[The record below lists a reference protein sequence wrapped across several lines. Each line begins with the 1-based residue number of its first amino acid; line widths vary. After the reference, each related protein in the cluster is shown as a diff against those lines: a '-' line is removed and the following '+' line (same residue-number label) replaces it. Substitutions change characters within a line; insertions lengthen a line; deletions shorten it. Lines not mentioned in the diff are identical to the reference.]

1 MAPEPIRFAPV
12 GEKEITQALVQEW
25 HTRFQEHTD
34 TDVVIVGGG
43 PSGLVAAR
51 DLALAGAKVL
61 VVESNNYLG
70 GGFWVGGFM
79 MSPLTVRAPAQEVL
93 DGLGVHYKRSDVDG
107 LFLTTG
113 PEACSKAIAAA
124 CDAGAWFQ
132 NVTNLE
138 DIVLRENPDDPDGK
152 PRVGGAVINWSPV
165 QSLPRQITCLDP
177 VAVEARLVIDA
188 TGHDAACLAK
198 LRDMGLADLPG
209 HGSMWI
215 ERSEDLV
222 VEHTGLVYPGLVV
235 AGMAVT
241 TAYGLPRMGPTF
253 GAMLLSGRKAA
264 QVALEE
270 LRRQGW
276 TPDPARVGGLRFDGT
291 RPAQD
296 DGGHKAAGERPLVTA

>member
-1 MAPEPIRFAPV
+1 MALFAPAN
-12 GEKEITQALVQEW
+12 EPTITRALVQEW
-25 HTRFQEHTD
+25 HERFQEQVE

-43 PSGLVAAR
+43 PSGLIAAK
-51 DLALAGAKVL
+51 DLAEAGVKVM

-93 DGLGVHYKRSDVDG
+93 DELGVHHKAAPGVEG
-107 LFLTTG
+107 LYLTTG

-138 DIVLRENPDDPDGK
+138 DIVLRENPDDPAGK

-177 VAVEARLVIDA
+177 VAVECKVMIDA
-188 TGHDAACLAK
+188 TGHDATALSK
-198 LRDMGLADLPG
+198 LRDMGLAEVPG

-215 ERSEDLV
+215 EKSEDLV

-253 GAMLLSGRKAA
+253 GAMLLSGKKAA
-264 QVALEE
+264 QVTLEE
-270 LRRQGW
+270 LKRQGW
-276 TPDPARVGGLRFDGT
+276 NPDPDRVGGVAFNGARNGSRT
-291 RPAQD
+291 T
-296 DGGHKAAGERPLVTA
+296 LVATA

>member
-1 MAPEPIRFAPV
+1 MEPVRFAPV
-12 GEKEITQALVQEW
+12 GEKEITRALVNEW
-25 HTRFQEHTD
+25 HENFQQHVD

-51 DLALAGAKVL
+51 DLAAAGVKVL
-61 VVESNNYLG
+61 VLESNNYLG

-79 MSPLTVRAPAQEVL
+79 MAPLTVRAPGHEVL
-93 DGLGVHYKRSDVDG
+93 DELGISYKQAPGVDG
-107 LFLTTG
+107 LYLTTG

-138 DIVLRENPDDPDGK
+138 DIVLRDGPDGK

-165 QSLPRQITCLDP
+165 TSLPRQITCLDP
-177 VAVEARLVIDA
+177 VAVEAKLVIDCS
-188 TGHDAACLAK
+188 GHDAVALSK
-198 LRDMGLADLPG
+198 LRDMGLAEVPG

-215 ERSEDLV
+215 EKSEDLL

-253 GAMLLSGRKAA
+253 GAMLVSGKKAA
-264 QVALEE
+264 VVALEE
-270 LRRQGW
+270 LKRQGW
-276 TPDPARVGGLRFDGT
+276 TP
-291 RPAQD
+291 
-296 DGGHKAAGERPLVTA
+296 GENTEQVVTA